1 MQKEVKKINK
11 NWYRAKDL
19 EGPWKYGS
27 LINLDEGFCYIVPPC
42 NGASTYSPNQLV
54 VLNMTRVNPETVCQY
69 TGLYDKNEKSVWEND
84 IVARRDAKGNIRAL
98 GVVRYGAFNCSCCD
112 GVFGWTFDGDVD
124 IREPYFYEVIGNI
137 FDNPELLKGV
147 EL

>member
-1 MQKEVKKINK
+1 MQKEVKEKQSRTILFRGK
-11 NWYRAKDL
+11 RVDGLGWVQGYLFRFWGKA
-19 EGPWKYGS
+19 
-27 LINLDEGFCYIVPPC
+27 YILWSMVNDNPDMIE
-42 NGASTYSPNQLV
+42 V
-54 VLNMTRVNPETVCQY
+54 VPETVCQFI
-69 TGLYDKNEKSVWEND
+69 GLSDKNDNPVWEND
-84 IVARRDAKGNIRAL
+84 IVSRKDAKGNIRAL

-124 IREPYFYEVIGNI
+124 IRDPYFYEVIGNI